1 MKEKLLR
8 VRADEQL
15 MAKVEYIRR
24 INSYKNCSDAVRKI
38 IEKEY
43 NREQM
48 ISPCVR
54 CDYHAIV
61 AEDGRLISRCYS
73 QKECGYVFLKEK
85 EDGHID

>member
-1 MKEKLLR
+1 MR

-43 NREQM
+43 R
-48 ISPCVR
+48 
-54 CDYHAIV
+54 
-61 AEDGRLISRCYS
+61 
-73 QKECGYVFLKEK
+73 KETLKNNE
-85 EDGHID
+85 

>member
-43 NREQM
+43 R
-48 ISPCVR
+48 
-54 CDYHAIV
+54 
-61 AEDGRLISRCYS
+61 
-73 QKECGYVFLKEK
+73 KETLKNNE
-85 EDGHID
+85 